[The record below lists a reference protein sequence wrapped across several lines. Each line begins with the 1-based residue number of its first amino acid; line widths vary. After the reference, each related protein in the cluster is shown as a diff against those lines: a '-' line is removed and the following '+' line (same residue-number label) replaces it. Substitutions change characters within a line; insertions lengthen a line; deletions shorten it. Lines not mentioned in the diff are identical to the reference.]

1 MYIKKIKIKNFRL
14 LKDSTLDM
22 KEDLSL
28 LIGRNNSGKTSFL
41 VLFEKFYDN
50 ISFNYNDFSLSL
62 RDEIKNIKDTTK
74 TNNLA
79 IQMILTI
86 EYNKKDNLENLSEF
100 ILDLDLDCSTVN
112 ILFEVAINKEKLI
125 KDIKEVDTKDKER
138 FVNKYLYKYLDKNI
152 YIFEKDEDLD
162 KSRDK
167 LIKKDLFE
175 IKNIINFQIIHAKR
189 NVSSSEEKSEKT
201 KILSTMTTKYYNAK
215 NKDNDFNKINKQMID
230 MDTELNI
237 TYDKDFSPF
246 MKNAKEF
253 LGLNDL
259 KVISNL
265 ESNALIK
272 NSSNVVYGSEN
283 EYLPEHLNGLGY
295 MNILYLLLQIEII
308 KKDFENEKKD
318 INLFFIEEPE
328 AHTHPQMQYIFAKK
342 IKSLLAEVK
351 IDNLQTIITTHS
363 SHIVSQC
370 DFKDIRYLL
379 NIDDNI
385 FIKNFYDELKELYKN
400 EDPTKDKEEKLNF
413 KFLTQYLTLNASEL
427 FFATKI
433 ILIEGTTEKLLLP
446 YFMKQYDKG
455 ISDENEKL
463 SSQNISIL
471 EIGANGR
478 AFRHFLTFLGIKT
491 LMITDIDTTIKT
503 ITQKEGKDK
512 ITYPSSKVS
521 ESTHTSNYT
530 LKYYLDAPEIND
542 DNFADW
548 MTKLKDNQLQDN
560 DEIIKIAYQTKE
572 NNNHARSFEDA
583 FISVNLD
590 DIKKKIDDIDGL
602 QNKSKLKDFS
612 GNDFYDLTE
621 EILKKNGKSDFASS
635 LLYLALTDDEV
646 EWKMPLYIKDGLE
659 WIIK

>member
-14 LKDSTLDM
+14 LKNSILDM

-50 ISFNYNDFSLSL
+50 IPFNYNDFSISL
-62 RDEIKNIKDTTK
+62 REEIKNIKDATSI
-74 TNNLA
+74 NSLA
-79 IQMILTI
+79 IQMMLTI
-86 EYNKKDNLENLSEF
+86 EYNEKDNLENLSEF
-100 ILDLDLDCSTVN
+100 ILDLDPTCTAIN

-125 KDIKEVDTKDKER
+125 KDIKEVDKKDKER
-138 FVNKYLYKYLDKNI
+138 FVNKYLHKYLDKNI

-162 KSRDK
+162 KNRDK
-167 LIKKDLFE
+167 LIKKDLSE

-259 KVISNL
+259 KVISDL
-265 ESNALIK
+265 ESNALIR
-272 NSSNVVYGSEN
+272 NSSNVVYGSDD

-295 MNILYLLLQIEII
+295 MNILYLLLQIEMI
-308 KKDFENEKKD
+308 KEDFKNEKKD

-328 AHTHPQMQYIFAKK
+328 AHTHPQMQYIFAKR
-342 IKSLLAEVK
+342 IKSLLLDV
-351 IDNLQTIITTHS
+351 NHLQTIITTHS
-363 SHIVSQC
+363 AHIVSQC
-370 DFKDIRYLL
+370 DFEDIRYLL
-379 NIDDNI
+379 NIDGNI
-385 FIKNFYDELKELYKN
+385 IIKNFYNELEKLYKD
-400 EDPTKDKEEKLNF
+400 EQLHF

-446 YFMKQYDKG
+446 YFMKQYDEG
-455 ISDENEKL
+455 ILDANKKL

-471 EIGANGR
+471 EVGANGR
-478 AFRHFLTFLGIKT
+478 AFRYFLKFLGIRT
-491 LMITDIDTTIKT
+491 LIITDIDTTKKNPT
-503 ITQKEGKDK
+503 S
-512 ITYPSSKVS
+512 YSAVKVS
-521 ESTHTSNYT
+521 EATNTSNYT
-530 LKYYLDAPEIND
+530 LQYYLDAPKIESD
-542 DNFADW
+542 DFSNW
-548 MTKLKDNQLQDN
+548 IKNLIDNKLQDN
-560 DEIIKIAYQTKE
+560 IETIKIAYQIKDAIY
-572 NNNHARSFEDA
+572 HARSFEDA
-583 FISVNLD
+583 FISVNLEN
-590 DIKKKIDDIDGL
+590 IKKKIDDIDGL
-602 QNKSKLKDFS
+602 QNISKLKGFS
-612 GNDFYDLTE
+612 GDNFYDLTE
-621 EILKKNGKSDFASS
+621 EILKRNGKSDFASS
-635 LLYLALTDDEV
+635 LLYLALTDDEI
-646 EWKMPLYIKDGLE
+646 EWTMPLYIKDGLT
-659 WIIK
+659 WIAT

>member
-22 KEDLSL
+22 KDDLSL

-50 ISFNYNDFSLSL
+50 LSFNYNDFSISL
-62 RDEIKNIKDTTK
+62 RDEIKNIKDTTNIK
-74 TNNLA
+74 NLA
-79 IQMILTI
+79 IQMILII

-100 ILDLDLDCSTVN
+100 ILDLDPLNTTIN
-112 ILFEVAINKEKLI
+112 ILFEVAINKDKLI
-125 KDIKEVDTKDKER
+125 KDINKVDKEDRER
-138 FVNKYLYKYLDKNI
+138 FINKYLDKYLDKNI
-152 YIFEKDEDLD
+152 YIFEKDDDLD

-167 LIKKDLFE
+167 LIKKDLLA

-230 MDTELNI
+230 MDTELNK

-259 KVISNL
+259 KVISDL

-272 NSSNVVYGSEN
+272 NSSNVVYGSKN

-295 MNILYLLLQIEII
+295 MNILYLLLQIEMI
-308 KKDFENEKKD
+308 KEDFKNEKKD
-318 INLFFIEEPE
+318 VNLFFIEEPE
-328 AHTHPQMQYIFAKK
+328 AHTHPQMQYIFAQK
-342 IKSLLAEVK
+342 IKSLLADV
-351 IDNLQTIITTHS
+351 DNLQTIITTHS
-363 SHIVSQC
+363 AHIVSQC
-370 DFKDIRYLL
+370 DFEDIRYLL
-379 NIDDNI
+379 NIDSNI
-385 FIKNFYDELKELYKN
+385 TIKNFYNELKKLYKN
-400 EDPTKDKEEKLNF
+400 EDPTKDKAEKLNF

-455 ISDENEKL
+455 ILDENKKL

-471 EIGANGR
+471 EVGANGR

-491 LMITDIDTTIKT
+491 LIVTDIDTTK
-503 ITQKEGKDK
+503 KD
-512 ITYPSSKVS
+512 TTSYSAVKVS
-521 ESTHTSNYT
+521 EATHTSNYT
-530 LKYYLDAPEIND
+530 LKYYLDAPEINTD
-542 DNFADW
+542 YFANWMEDLIDN
-548 MTKLKDNQLQDN
+548 KLQDN
-560 DEIIKIAYQTKE
+560 IETIKIAYQIKDT
-572 NNNHARSFEDA
+572 NYHARSFEDA
-583 FISVNLD
+583 FISANLEN
-590 DIKKKIDDIDGL
+590 IKKKIGDINGL
-602 QNKSKLKDFS
+602 QNKSELISFTGD
-612 GNDFYDLTE
+612 DFYNLTE

-635 LLYLALTDDEV
+635 LLYLALTDDKV
-646 EWKMPLYIKDGLE
+646 EWEMPLYIKDGLE
-659 WIIK
+659 WIAK